1 LPGGTLKKGFLER
14 DLEYNTGLMGTM
26 ELRWHTPVRG
36 LTLSTYL
43 DAGHVEIARS
53 GDEGNMTL
61 KGWGVGLSYTR
72 PGNWFARLDYA
83 RRIGYE
89 VNTGKDG
96 EAKGRLWFMVGK
108 SW

>member
-1 LPGGTLKKGFLER
+1 MPGETLKKGFLEQ
-14 DLEYNTGLMGTM
+14 DLEYNAGLMGTM
-26 ELRWHTPVRG
+26 ELRWHTPVKG

-83 RRIGYE
+83 RRIGLE
-89 VNTGKDG
+89 DGLSSDADSRQRIWFLLGKM
-96 EAKGRLWFMVGK
+96 F
-108 SW
+108 